1 MYIPSPRRTHPTA
14 LHRNRQSQDFLRL
27 WQASVDQAQGG
38 AGRASAL
45 PSSPAA
51 MLLDSLSIGHESVL
65 RPAEQDFLQARGL
78 SLDGGGASG
87 RTSSHT
93 RGWCTCELLQ
103 YCCFVSSRVAFV
115 RHALPRGCAAFV
127 ARLFS
132 KPGFRK
138 CTGWVESFASRPLLY
153 RAPFFIFLFLFGLWA
168 GSSRVVPPLVVLLWQ
183 TAVVLLSRG
192 FILCLLHVCDWVR
205 ASSLVSTDAGLG

>member
-1 MYIPSPRRTHPTA
+1 MFIPSPRRTHRTA

-93 RGWCTCELLQ
+93 RGWCTCELLLQ

-115 RHALPRGCAAFV
+115 RHALVAALRLLPVFFPSLV
-127 ARLFS
+127 SENARAGWRVLRAARCCIV
-132 KPGFRK
+132 PGF
-138 CTGWVESFASRPLLY
+138 LY
-153 RAPFFIFLFLFGLWA
+153 SWFCFGLWG
-168 GSSRVVPPLVVLLWQ
+168 GSGRVVPPLVVLLWQ
-183 TAVVLLSRG
+183 TAVV
-192 FILCLLHVCDWVR
+192 
-205 ASSLVSTDAGLG
+205 